1 MRLLIKFP
9 TRSRPT
15 KFLEVLK
22 KYVIG
27 SHDMSKT
34 QIIVSIDEDD
44 KTMTNDVI
52 TRAQSFHGNIRVIKG
67 PSSGKVGAINRDM
80 PDPSEFDIL
89 LLASDDMVPYV
100 NGYDRI
106 IRDSMEQMY
115 PDTDGVL
122 FFNDGY
128 SGRRLNTL
136 VICGSK
142 YYSRFGYIYHPEY
155 KSLFCDNEFM
165 DEANRLGKQTYY
177 DQPIIKH
184 EHYTHT
190 RAKPDALYNVNE
202 ALYSD
207 DEEVYRRRKKMLG
220 DIPVRNPLEENAKI
234 DVSVMICTLPGRRAM
249 FDALL
254 EDIEN
259 FKNLTSLNVEV
270 LTDATVGITTG
281 EKRNLLVAR
290 AKGTYCCFVDDDD
303 KITPQYFKLIEDA
316 IRSGNDYDSVSFNGR
331 YYVNFC
337 FDKPFY
343 HALKY
348 DDWSQGE
355 KGYYRPPNHLNPIK
369 TVIAKQVPFKDVSDG
384 EDRAFS
390 DSLLD
395 LKLIKTEY
403 NHNKVQYLYYKKW
416 VDPDQQSSPASV
428 AQRSIVRW
436 GIRR

>member
-22 KYVIG
+22 RYVIG

-34 QIIVSIDEDD
+34 RIIVSIDEDD
-44 KTMTNDVI
+44 ATMTNDVI
-52 TRAQSFHGNIRVIKG
+52 VQAKSFHQNIQVIKG
-67 PSSGKVGAINRDM
+67 PSYGKVGAINRDM

-100 NGYDRI
+100 NQYDRI

-128 SGRRLNTL
+128 TGRRLNTL

-184 EHYTHT
+184 EHYTHI
-190 RAKPDALYNVNE
+190 RARPDALYNVNE
-202 ALYSD
+202 ALYSE
-207 DEEVYRRRKKMLG
+207 DEKVYNLRKKMLG
-220 DIPVRNPLEENAKI
+220 DIPDRKPLDETRKI
-234 DVSVMICTLPGRRAM
+234 DVSVMICTLPERNAM
-249 FDALL
+249 FESLL

-270 LTDATVGITTG
+270 LTDATLGITTG
-281 EKRNLLVAR
+281 AKRNLLVAR

-303 KITPQYFKLIEDA
+303 KITPDYFKVIEEA
-316 IRSGNDYDSVSFNGR
+316 ILSGNDYDSIAFNGR
-331 YYVNFC
+331 FYVNFT

-343 HALKY
+343 HSLKY
-348 DDWSQGE
+348 KDWSTGDN
-355 KGYYRPPNHLNPIK
+355 GYYRPPNHLNPMK
-369 TVIAKQVPFKDVSDG
+369 TVIAKQVLFKDISEG
-384 EDRAFS
+384 EDRDFS
-390 DSLLD
+390 D
-395 LKLIKTEY
+395 KLIDLELIKSEY
-403 NHNKVQYLYYKKW
+403 NHDKVQYLYYKKW
-416 VDPDQQSSPASV
+416 VNPIKVSSHPV
-428 AQRSIVRW
+428 KPLRW
-436 GIRR
+436 GLRR

>member
-34 QIIVSIDEDD
+34 RIIVSIDEDD
-44 KTMTNDVI
+44 ATMTNNVI
-52 TRAQSFHGNIRVIKG
+52 AKAKSFHQNIQVIKG
-67 PSSGKVGAINRDM
+67 ISSGKVGAINRDM

-100 NGYDRI
+100 NQYDRI
-106 IRDSMEQMY
+106 IRDSMNQLY

-184 EHYTHT
+184 EHYTHI
-190 RAKPDALYNVNE
+190 RARPDALYNVNE
-202 ALYSD
+202 ALYSE
-207 DEEVYRRRKKMLG
+207 DEKVYNLRKKMLG
-220 DIPVRNPLEENAKI
+220 DIVIRKPLDENAKI
-234 DVSVMICTLPGRRAM
+234 DVSVMICTLPERSAM
-249 FDALL
+249 FEALL

-270 LTDATVGITTG
+270 LTDNTIGITTG
-281 EKRNLLVAR
+281 AKRNLLVAR

-303 KITPQYFKLIEDA
+303 KITPHYFKVIEDA
-316 IRSGNDYDSVSFNGR
+316 ILSGNDYDSIAFNGR
-331 YYVNFC
+331 FYVNFE
-337 FDKPFY
+337 FWRPFY
-343 HALKY
+343 HSLKY
-348 DDWSQGE
+348 DEWSDDD
-355 KGYYRPPNHLNPIK
+355 KGFYRPANHLNPIK
-369 TVIAKQVPFKDVSDG
+369 TRIAKQILFKNVTDG
-384 EDRAFS
+384 EDRDFS
-390 DSLLD
+390 EKLMD
-395 LKLIKTEY
+395 LEVINSEY
-403 NHNKVQYLYYKKW
+403 NHDKVQYLYYKKW
-416 VDPDQQSSPASV
+416 NNPIKVSPQTVTPAL
-428 AQRSIVRW
+428 RW
-436 GIRR
+436 GLRR

>member
-9 TRSRPT
+9 TRSRPS

-34 QIIVSIDEDD
+34 RIIVSIDEDD
-44 KTMTNDVI
+44 ATMTNHVI
-52 TRAQSFHGNIRVIKG
+52 AQAKSFHQNIQVIKG

-100 NGYDRI
+100 NQYDRI

-128 SGRRLNTL
+128 TGRRLNTL

-142 YYSRFGYIYHPEY
+142 YYSRFGYIYHPKY

-184 EHYTHT
+184 EHYTHI
-190 RAKPDALYNVNE
+190 RAKPDVLYNVNE
-202 ALYSD
+202 ALYSE
-207 DEEVYRRRKKMLG
+207 DEKVYNIRKKMLG
-220 DIPVRNPLEENAKI
+220 DIVVRKPLKENAKI
-234 DVSVMICTLPGRRAM
+234 DVSVMICTIPERSAM
-249 FDALL
+249 FESLL

-270 LTDATVGITTG
+270 ITDNTAGITTG
-281 EKRNLLVAR
+281 AKRNLLVAR

-303 KITPQYFKLIEDA
+303 KITPHYFKLIEDA
-316 IRSGNDYDSVSFNGR
+316 VQSGNDYDSIAFNGR
-331 YYVNFC
+331 FYVNFA
-337 FDKPFY
+337 FDNPFY
-343 HALKY
+343 HSLEY
-348 DDWSQGE
+348 QDWSAGDN
-355 KGYYRPPNHLNPIK
+355 GYYRPPNHLNPMK
-369 TVIAKQVPFKDVSDG
+369 TSIAKQVPYKEIWHG
-384 EDRAFS
+384 EDKDFS
-390 DSLLD
+390 DRLRD

-403 NHNKVQYLYYKKW
+403 KHEKIQYLYYKKLHYPIPQP
-416 VDPDQQSSPASV
+416 VVRPL
-428 AQRSIVRW
+428 RW
-436 GIRR
+436 GLRR

>member
-9 TRSRPT
+9 TRSRPI

-34 QIIVSIDEDD
+34 RIIVSIDEDD
-44 KTMTNDVI
+44 ATMTNDVI
-52 TRAQSFHGNIRVIKG
+52 AQAKSFHQNIQVIKG

-100 NGYDRI
+100 NQYDRI
-106 IRDSMEQMY
+106 IRDSMEQLY

-165 DEANRLGKQTYY
+165 DQANRLGRQTYY

-184 EHYTHT
+184 EHYTHI

-202 ALYSD
+202 ALYSE
-207 DEEVYRRRKKMLG
+207 DEKVYNLRKKMLG
-220 DIPVRNPLEENAKI
+220 DIAVRKPFDEARKV
-234 DVSVMICTLPGRRAM
+234 DVSVMICTLPERSAM
-249 FDALL
+249 FESLL

-259 FKNLTSLNVEV
+259 FKNLTTLNVEV

-281 EKRNLLVAR
+281 TKRNLLVAR

-303 KITPQYFKLIEDA
+303 KITPNYFKVIEEA
-316 IRSGNDYDSVSFNGR
+316 IHSGTDYDSIAFNGR
-331 YYVNFC
+331 YYVNFA
-337 FDKPFY
+337 FDKPFF
-343 HALKY
+343 HAMKY
-348 DDWSQGE
+348 EEWSQGD

-369 TVIAKQVPFKDVSDG
+369 TYIVKQIQFKNISTG
-384 EDRAFS
+384 EDHDFS
-390 DSLLD
+390 NKLLAV
-395 LKLIKTEY
+395 KLVKREY
-403 NHNKVQYLYYKKW
+403 IHDKVQYLYYKKW
-416 VDPDQQSSPASV
+416 VEPIETPSVIPA
-428 AQRSIVRW
+428 IRW
-436 GIRR
+436 GLRR

>member
-27 SHDMSKT
+27 SQDMSKIR
-34 QIIVSIDEDD
+34 IIVSIDEDD
-44 KTMTNDVI
+44 ATMTNDVI
-52 TRAQSFHGNIRVIKG
+52 AQAKSFHQNIQVIKG
-67 PSSGKVGAINRDM
+67 PSSGKVHAINRDM

-100 NGYDRI
+100 NQYDRI
-106 IRDSMEQMY
+106 IRDSMEQLY

-177 DQPIIKH
+177 DQTIIKH
-184 EHYTHT
+184 EHYTHI
-190 RAKPDALYNVNE
+190 REKPDSLYNVNE
-202 ALYSD
+202 ALYSE
-207 DEEVYRRRKKMLG
+207 DEKVYNLRKKMLG
-220 DIPVRNPLEENAKI
+220 DIAVRKPFDETRKI
-234 DVSVMICTLPGRRAM
+234 DVSVMICTLPERNAM
-249 FDALL
+249 FEALL

-270 LTDATVGITTG
+270 ITDNSHGITTG
-281 EKRNLLVAR
+281 AKRNLLVAR

-303 KITPQYFKLIEDA
+303 KITPHYFKVIEDA
-316 IRSGNDYDSVSFNGR
+316 ILSGNDYDSIAFNGR
-331 YYVNFC
+331 FYVNLA

-343 HALKY
+343 HSLKY
-348 DDWSQGE
+348 EEWITGDN
-355 KGYYRPPNHLNPIK
+355 GYYRPPNHLNPMK
-369 TVIAKQVPFKDVSDG
+369 TSIAKQVVYKEIWSG
-384 EDRAFS
+384 EDRDFCERLR
-390 DSLLD
+390 DMKLL
-395 LKLIKTEY
+395 KTEY
-403 NHNKVQYLYYKKW
+403 NHDKVQYLYYKKW
-416 VDPDQQSSPASV
+416 HNPIPPPPPKPL
-428 AQRSIVRW
+428 IRW
-436 GIRR
+436 GLRR

>member
-27 SHDMSKT
+27 SNNMSKT
-34 QIIVSIDEDD
+34 RIIVSIDEDD
-44 KTMTNDVI
+44 ATMTNDVI
-52 TRAQSFHGNIRVIKG
+52 ARAKSFHQNIQVIKG
-67 PSSGKVGAINRDM
+67 TSSGKVSAINRDM

-100 NGYDRI
+100 REYDRI
-106 IRDSMEQMY
+106 IRDSMEQIY

-165 DEANRLGKQTYY
+165 DQANRLGRQTYY

-184 EHYTHT
+184 EHYTHI

-202 ALYSD
+202 ALYSE
-207 DEEVYRRRKKMLG
+207 DEKVYNLRKNMLG
-220 DIPVRNPLEENAKI
+220 DIAVRKPLDQTRKI
-234 DVSVMICTLPGRRAM
+234 DVSVMICTIPERSAM
-249 FDALL
+249 FESLL

-270 LTDATVGITTG
+270 VTDNTIGITTG
-281 EKRNLLVAR
+281 TKRNLLVAR

-303 KITPQYFKLIEDA
+303 KITPHYFKVIEDA
-316 IRSGNDYDSVSFNGR
+316 IQSGNDYDSIAFNGR
-331 YYVNFC
+331 FYVNLA

-343 HALKY
+343 HAIRY
-348 DDWSQGE
+348 EDWSTGT
-355 KGYYRPPNHLNPIK
+355 KAYYRPPNHLNPIK
-369 TVIAKQVPFKDVSDG
+369 TSIVKQVAYKDLMEE
-384 EDRAFS
+384 EDRDFS
-390 DSLLD
+390 ERLRD

-403 NHNKVQYLYYKKW
+403 NHDKVQYLYYKKCHY
-416 VDPDQQSSPASV
+416 PTPPPPSKPL
-428 AQRSIVRW
+428 IRW
-436 GIRR
+436 GLRR

>member
-34 QIIVSIDEDD
+34 RIIVSIDEDD
-44 KTMTNDVI
+44 ATMTNEVI
-52 TRAQSFHGNIRVIKG
+52 ARAKSFHQNIEVIKG
-67 PSSGKVGAINRDM
+67 PSSGKVRAINRDM

-106 IRDSMEQMY
+106 IRDSMEQLY

-184 EHYTHT
+184 EHYTHI

-202 ALYSD
+202 ALYSE
-207 DEEVYRRRKKMLG
+207 DEKVYQRRKKMLG
-220 DIPVRNPLEENAKI
+220 DIPVRKPLDETAQI
-234 DVSVMICTLPGRRAM
+234 DVSVMICTLPERSAM
-249 FDALL
+249 FEALL

-270 LTDATVGITTG
+270 ITDNTVGITTG
-281 EKRNLLVAR
+281 TKRNLLVAR

-303 KITPQYFKLIEDA
+303 KITPHYFKVIEQA
-316 IRSGNDYDSVSFNGR
+316 IQTGNDYDSIAFNGR
-331 YYVNFC
+331 FYVNFA

-343 HALKY
+343 HSLKY
-348 DDWSQGE
+348 EDWSDGK

-369 TVIAKQVPFKDVSDG
+369 TSIVKQVFFKEISHG
-384 EDRAFS
+384 EDHDFS
-390 DSLLD
+390 DKLVD
-395 LKLIKTEY
+395 LKLVKIEY
-403 NHNKVQYLYYKKW
+403 SHNKFQYLYYKKW
-416 VDPDQQSSPASV
+416 VDPIELLPT
-428 AQRSIVRW
+428 RPIRW
-436 GIRR
+436 GLRR